1 MPLEVIEN
9 IQEAIWFSVSSMR
22 AVLRRLV
29 EVALEDER
37 TEHLQAAR
45 HERADAPEHSV
56 VHIVLV
62 LALFRFCSSDE
73 SNITQHHDISRH
85 IRKWP

>member
-45 HERADAPEHSV
+45 RS
-56 VHIVLV
+56 
-62 LALFRFCSSDE
+62 
-73 SNITQHHDISRH
+73 
-85 IRKWP
+85 IR